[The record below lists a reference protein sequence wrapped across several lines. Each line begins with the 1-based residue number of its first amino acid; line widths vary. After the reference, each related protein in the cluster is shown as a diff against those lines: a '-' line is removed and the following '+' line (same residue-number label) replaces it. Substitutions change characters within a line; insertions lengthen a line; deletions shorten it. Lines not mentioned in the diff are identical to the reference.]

1 MDEGKR
7 LLEMIWKTAKLATI
21 FLLGTLVVLLSFA
34 IYVYSYIPS
43 RKEVRGCMTTKM
55 FQVKLCP
62 GSGDYVPL
70 NKISQNLQKAVV
82 LTEDSAFWDHGGFDL
97 KEMQRSF
104 EKNMEKGSFV
114 RGGSTITQQLAK
126 NLFLTSEKT
135 LQRKVLEAVITLQ
148 IEKHLSKKEILERYL
163 NVVEFGPNLFGV
175 KKASQ
180 YYFKKDPGSLS
191 VIESA
196 FLAFLLPSPQKY
208 SVSFFK
214 KNLTPFARKRLNDI
228 ITNMYRYQRID
239 EDQYY
244 IAKEQIDYF
253 IQGSAY
259 QQTPQDLDLNA
270 PEEDFWDFGSDTEA
284 ANHPTGRNPRESNSN
299 SQRQS
304 EMYEEERV
312 LQGAESPQDQIPT
325 DLNDVSEGQQ
335 VDEPLQDGI

>member
-1 MDEGKR
+1 
-7 LLEMIWKTAKLATI
+7 MIWKTAKLVTVTLI
-21 FLLGTLVVLLSFA
+21 GTLVVLLSFA
-34 IYVYSYIPS
+34 LYVYSYIPS
-43 RKEVRGCMTTKM
+43 KKEIRGCMVTKM

-97 KEMQRSF
+97 KEMQRSL
-104 EKNMEKGSFV
+104 EKNMAKGSFV

-126 NLFLTSEKT
+126 NLFLTPEKT
-135 LQRKVLEAVITLQ
+135 LQRKILEAAITLQ
-148 IEKHLSKKEILERYL
+148 IEKHLTKKEILERYL

-175 KKASQ
+175 KKAAQ

-196 FLAFLLPSPQKY
+196 FLAFLLPSPEKY

-214 KNLTPFARKRLNDI
+214 KSLTPFARKRLNDI
-228 ITNMYRYQRID
+228 VNNMYRYHRID

-244 IAKEQIDYF
+244 AAREQIDYF

-259 QQTPQDLDLNA
+259 QQTPKDLDLNA
-270 PEEDFWDFGSDTEA
+270 PEEDFWDFGSDAEA
-284 ANHPTGRNPRESNSN
+284 TNHPVGRESRERQGHNQGH
-299 SQRQS
+299 SQVN
-304 EMYEEERV
+304 EEDRV
-312 LQGAESPQDQIPT
+312 LQGAETVQDQIST
-325 DLNDVSEGQQ
+325 DFDDVSEGQK